1 MTMTKREKTLIIIVL
16 ILAVFV
22 VYYMFFLK
30 PNIEELT
37 ALNNANDGK
46 RISVSTNEQIQQNIG
61 LIEDKIAEDKQL
73 IAKFGDTV
81 LSQFDQPDALVY
93 LYNVISKYGQ
103 KITFN
108 FQEAT
113 DTGNIK
119 VNVVTVTLNA
129 KYDGLKSIVKSLNEG
144 DYYVK
149 VTGINATSDI
159 PIEEPA
165 VQTVEGASEA
175 VQPIAAPTAPP
186 VQDDILNVTMTLE
199 FYNFGGEIP
208 PDKEYPFSGGAS
220 YGGDIFF

>member
-1 MTMTKREKTLIIIVL
+1 MTKREKILIVIVL
-16 ILAVFV
+16 VLAVFV
-22 VYYMFFLK
+22 IYYMFFLK

-46 RISVSTNEQIQQNIG
+46 RISVTTNEQIQQNIG
-61 LIEDKIAEDKQL
+61 LIENKIAEDKQQL
-73 IAKFGDTV
+73 AQFGETV

-129 KYDGLKSIVKSLNEG
+129 KYDELKSIVKSLNEG
-144 DYYVK
+144 DYYLK

-165 VQTVEGASEA
+165 VQTVEGAIEST
-175 VQPIAAPTAPP
+175 QPIAAPTAPP

-199 FYNFGGEIP
+199 FYNYGGEIP
-208 PDKEYPFSGGAS
+208 PDKEYPFSSGAS

>member
-1 MTMTKREKTLIIIVL
+1 MIIIVL

-159 PIEEPA
+159 PIDEPA

-175 VQPIAAPTAPP
+175 VQPISAPTAPP